1 MDAGPRVLID
11 VQLGS
16 DSCFGV
22 VRMTEFDLAARQACL
37 DLAEAFSL
45 EASLPE
51 PSPGAQS
58 IGIEVEVPWSSYF
71 PGLWEEYGLD
81 QRKVSALGPDELTE
95 LGRRCTEL
103 ELDLLPRLRKTV
115 ECGVPRGN
123 DRYWEF
129 SLNPAHDTGLLV
141 EQVRLL
147 SAAGVLPRERKHSL
161 HVTVGD
167 MPRCEDL
174 YYLCTLLE
182 VEFVDPQR
190 IRDGINQTRSAIH
203 TGWARKGLAGIFEKG
218 ASDLKGGATRAAE
231 IRMLQLPQDDAG
243 FASLMARVQWG
254 VNAIADCRAGRDTLA
269 AAMWRIT
276 LARTKKMLADQGLPL
291 ENWSRGGQNYEIWDR
306 FVEAMPRLRL
316 ALAPART
323 LIESV
328 CLEGRFAIEPTS
340 VDDQPNT
347 HIRPYRE

>member
-1 MDAGPRVLID
+1 
-11 VQLGS
+11 
-16 DSCFGV
+16 
-22 VRMTEFDLAARQACL
+22 MTEFDRAARQACL
-37 DLAEAFSL
+37 DLAEAFGL
-45 EASLPE
+45 EATLPE
-51 PSPGAQS
+51 PNPGAHT

-71 PGLWEEYGLD
+71 PGLWKEYGLD
-81 QRKVSALGPDELTE
+81 QRKVSALPADELVE
-95 LGRRCTEL
+95 LGRRCSEL
-103 ELDLLPRLRKTV
+103 EQDLLPMLRKTV

-218 ASDLKGGATRAAE
+218 VSDLKGGATRGAE
-231 IRMLQLPQDDAG
+231 IRMLQLPQSHED
-243 FASLMARVQWG
+243 FARLMARVQWG

-269 AAMWRIT
+269 AEMWRVT
-276 LARTKKMLADQGLPL
+276 MARTKQLLADQGLPL
-291 ENWSRGGQNYEIWDR
+291 ENWSRGGQRYEVWEQ
-306 FVEAMPRLRL
+306 FAQAMPRLRHSL
-316 ALAPART
+316 ADR
-323 LIESV
+323 
-328 CLEGRFAIEPTS
+328 G
-340 VDDQPNT
+340 
-347 HIRPYRE
+347 